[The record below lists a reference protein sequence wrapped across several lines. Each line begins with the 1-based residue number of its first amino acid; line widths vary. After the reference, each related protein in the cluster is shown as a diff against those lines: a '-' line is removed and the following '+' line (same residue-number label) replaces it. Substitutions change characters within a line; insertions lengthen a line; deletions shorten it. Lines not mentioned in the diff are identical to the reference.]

1 MFLLTYE
8 AQVLVGKVNEQF
20 LLVDNVN
27 MYFHSSIKL

>member
-8 AQVLVGKVNEQF
+8 AQVPSKVNEQF

>member
-8 AQVLVGKVNEQF
+8 AQVLGKVNEQF

>member
-8 AQVLVGKVNEQF
+8 AQVPGKVNEQF